1 MPVKTDRLVTLLFVM
16 FVSLWL
22 LKSLLFG
29 LLPDEASM
37 ASSKIAPEFKSEK
50 LDSQTLKYKFNGSY
64 RRFLRGLAEEDETLD
79 NLVRILKG
87 VPFPAFFFE
96 TPSVTSR
103 SLDSDFEFILA
114 RADDLENAASDET
127 AFSEH
132 FSGCASSVAAFPN
145 LGGDALMVVPC
156 PQGGDLAVF
165 SSLGPFMKDGP
176 R

>member
-16 FVSLWL
+16 FVSFWL

-29 LLPDEASM
+29 LLPDEVTM
-37 ASSKIAPEFKSEK
+37 ATSKLAPEFKSEK

-64 RRFLRGLAEEDETLD
+64 RKFLRGLAEEDETLD
-79 NLVRILKG
+79 SFVRILKG

-114 RADDLENAASDET
+114 RAEDLDNVPSDQT
-127 AFSEH
+127 AFSDH
-132 FSGCASSVAAFPN
+132 FSACESSVAVFPN

-156 PQGGDLAVF
+156 PHGGDLGVF
-165 SSLGPFMKDGP
+165 SSLGPFMRAGP